1 MACSAAFNFA
11 RSSRSRVSSRSIA
24 ASDSPS
30 LRICRTRPACSTTSA
45 AKKRRAAVRRFLAAD
60 VVEQVGLVRQMR
72 SDGESAAAIERE
84 ETLLR
89 ELRAKLKAAEQ
100 AIADAKR

>member
-1 MACSAAFNFA
+1 MACSASLNFA

-45 AKKRRAAVRRFLAAD
+45 AKNRRTAAR
-60 VVEQVGLVRQMR
+60 VGY
-72 SDGESAAAIERE
+72 SSSSSGSAALRGVCSISVVSLTSAPTVALYMC
-84 ETLLR
+84 TLPVFFRL
-89 ELRAKLKAAEQ
+89 LGAKLPNY
-100 AIADAKR
+100 